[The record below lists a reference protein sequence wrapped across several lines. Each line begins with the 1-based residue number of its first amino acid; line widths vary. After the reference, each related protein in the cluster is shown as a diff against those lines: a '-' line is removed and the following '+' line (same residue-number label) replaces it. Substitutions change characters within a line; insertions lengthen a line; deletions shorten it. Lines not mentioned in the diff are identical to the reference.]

1 MGTFDL
7 GYISQKVYSI
17 KQELFQNNKILN
29 NGVHRR
35 WLQSLFMINIFF
47 IT

>member
-17 KQELFQNNKILN
+17 KQKLFQNNKILS
-29 NGVHRR
+29 NGVLYTEDGYKAYL
-35 WLQSLFMINIFF
+35 W
-47 IT
+47 